1 MTMSLGDWIYMVVVW
16 AAIIALN
23 IYCFSRIFA
32 KKKKPE

>member
-1 MTMSLGDWIYMVVVW
+1 MTPGTWIYMLVVW

-32 KKKKPE
+32 KKKTK